1 MCVCVCTVHHS
12 FHSTPLHARNTQQ
25 HAKHA
30 GRLPIDPE
38 FGKAVGEG
46 VDFMQAQQGTQTHA
60 AVMAVVTRLTGS
72 GVSQQAQGTGMDQT
86 QEE

>member
-1 MCVCVCTVHHS
+1 
-12 FHSTPLHARNTQQ
+12 
-25 HAKHA
+25 
-30 GRLPIDPE
+30 
-38 FGKAVGEG
+38 
-46 VDFMQAQQGTQTHA
+46 MQAQQGTQTHA